1 MMDAL
6 PSFTLT
12 AVALA
17 SLLVTVSGCDEP
29 AWTLKRADAGPGAV
43 SFFNNTVTDS
53 FMLVRWTWKDSSAG
67 VWDTRLRVSL
77 NQEDIIG
84 GGFTYTDQYDNEL
97 ASVRWIRMK
106 NNGPIKWK
114 YTSVSTP
121 PDSWWMT
128 SIIPWGS
135 NITWGFKNQITDGTW
150 IFKVGN
156 DTFEPKNGQ
165 HFDGLP
171 QAMGNRWRRSLSP
184 TIDASTSFS
193 REEIATLKKL
203 SDELSKIDSDEELET
218 DDDIIEQ
225 IISYFKEVFQLF
237 STGGSLATGGIQI
250 SNEKPDD

>member
-1 MMDAL
+1 MSLSNQIVLKLCYLLKGSRGNLVTMMDAL

-77 NQEDIIG
+77 NQE
-84 GGFTYTDQYDNEL
+84 
-97 ASVRWIRMK
+97 
-106 NNGPIKWK
+106 
-114 YTSVSTP
+114 
-121 PDSWWMT
+121 
-128 SIIPWGS
+128 
-135 NITWGFKNQITDGTW
+135 
-150 IFKVGN
+150 GN